1 MRLLLLLA
9 RRRVEV
15 GRVTVEG
22 LPINL
27 RMDGSGTE
35 NWSDL
40 LERLSQEA
48 AKTRAQGA
56 GDGSR
61 TVVITANAV
70 GAA

>member
-1 MRLLLLLA
+1 MQLLSQLA

-22 LPINL
+22 LQINL

-40 LERLSQEA
+40 LERLSEEA
-48 AKTRAQGA
+48 AKTRAQRP
-56 GDGSR
+56 S
-61 TVVITANAV
+61 TA
-70 GAA
+70 AAPS

>member
-1 MRLLLLLA
+1 MRLLPLLA

-35 NWSDL
+35 NWSDP

-56 GDGSR
+56 VDGSR
-61 TVVITANAV
+61 TVVITANAL

>member
-1 MRLLLLLA
+1 MQLLSQLA

-56 GDGSR
+56 GEGSR